1 MIDAPDTPL
10 VSALRP
16 SPNVEPRRGDV
27 APDLLLL
34 HYTGMASCARAIDWL
49 TTPGTALELWAWR
62 KVKAQRGGKALIW
75 QPRVQILTSNDF
87 KPQPQ
92 QEVTQ

>member
-1 MIDAPDTPL
+1 
-10 VSALRP
+10 
-16 SPNVEPRRGDV
+16 
-27 APDLLLL
+27 
-34 HYTGMASCARAIDWL
+34 
-49 TTPGTALELWAWR
+49 
-62 KVKAQRGGKALIW
+62 VKAQRGGKALIW